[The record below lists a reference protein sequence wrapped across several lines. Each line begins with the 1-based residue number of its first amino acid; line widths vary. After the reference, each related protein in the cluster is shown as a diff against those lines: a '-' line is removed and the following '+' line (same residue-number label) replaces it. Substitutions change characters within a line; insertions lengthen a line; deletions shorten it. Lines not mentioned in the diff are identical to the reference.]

1 MSEALKMKP
10 QIEIKLAIQK
20 GPHAGQRFSFSKTEI
35 TMGRSP
41 ENDIVLLNDPLI
53 SRQHA
58 KVIVVD
64 NDVEIINLSE
74 KNSIIVQGENVQR
87 WKLVNSGTFM
97 IGDTEFQIQFD
108 LGQSVVPIKPQSNM
122 QVVQFPSSTN
132 GNDIVGAVPAVQT
145 PRRSPTPQTQNK
157 KVATNKPQQQA
168 LQLQQ
173 KQLQQAQLQ
182 QKAMQQQMML
192 QRQHQQQQQNMQ
204 FQSTATTMPT
214 KASGSKMRIYLILAV
229 VIGVGYYFFGMDQKK
244 VVKAND
250 KKTILNYTDD
260 LKSKLNSKDEKEN
273 QKKLAKLYEMKNSPT
288 TLRAQENFL
297 KGMRDF
303 QLGNYSRA
311 QEFFQVVLNLQPGHE
326 LAKRHLYLS
335 IVRFDEVL
343 KAKLMLGE
351 SYYQKHNFKMCQSM
365 YEQVLN
371 MLQGKSSDQN
381 YQIASAM
388 VDKCRLASEGVQ

>member
-20 GPHAGQRFSFSKTEI
+20 GPHAGQRFSFSKKEI
-35 TMGRSP
+35 TIGRSP

-58 KVIVVD
+58 KVIVVG
-64 NDVEIINLSE
+64 NDIEIINLSE
-74 KNSIIVQGENVQR
+74 KNSIIVQGESVQR

-108 LGQSVVPIKPQSNM
+108 LGQSVVPVKPQSNM
-122 QVVQFPSSTN
+122 QLIQFPSSAN
-132 GNDIVGAVPAVQT
+132 GNDIIGAVPAVQT
-145 PRRSPTPQTQNK
+145 PQRSPPPQTQHK
-157 KVATNKPQQQA
+157 KVVTNKPQQQA
-168 LQLQQ
+168 LQLKQ
-173 KQLQQAQLQ
+173 KQLQQLQLQ
-182 QKAMQQQMML
+182 KNMQQQMML
-192 QRQHQQQQQNMQ
+192 QRQQQQQQQSMH
-204 FQSTATTMPT
+204 FQSTATPMPT
-214 KASGSKMRIYLILAV
+214 KASSSKTMIYLVIAV

-244 VVKAND
+244 VAKATD

-260 LKSKLNSKDEKEN
+260 LKSKLNSKAEKEN
-273 QKKLAKLYEMKNSPT
+273 QKKLEKLYEMKNSPT

-303 QLGNYSRA
+303 QLGNYARA

-388 VDKCRLASEGVQ
+388 IDKCRLASEGVQ

>member
-1 MSEALKMKP
+1 MSEALKLKP

-20 GPHAGQRFSFSKTEI
+20 GPHAGQRFSFSKKEI

-58 KVIVVD
+58 KVVVVD
-64 NDVEIINLSE
+64 NDIEIINLSE
-74 KNSIIVQGENVQR
+74 KNSIIVQGESVQR

-108 LGQSVVPIKPQSNM
+108 LGQSVVPVKPQSHM
-122 QVVQFPSSTN
+122 QIVKFPSGAN
-132 GNDIVGAVPAVQT
+132 GNDIVGAVPSVQT
-145 PRRSPTPQTQNK
+145 PQRSPAPQTQNK
-157 KVATNKPQQQA
+157 KVASSQAQQQA

-173 KQLQQAQLQ
+173 KQIQQAQLQ

-192 QRQHQQQQQNMQ
+192 QRQQQQQQNMQ
-204 FQSTATTMPT
+204 FQSTGMSVPT
-214 KASGSKMRIYLILAV
+214 KASASKMRIYLIIAIA
-229 VIGVGYYFFGMDQKK
+229 IGVGYYFFGMEEKK
-244 VVKAND
+244 AVKAGNQ
-250 KKTILNYTDD
+250 KTILNYTDD

-303 QLGNYSRA
+303 QLGNYSRS

-326 LAKRHLYLS
+326 LARRHLYLS

-388 VDKCRLASEGVQ
+388 IDKCRLASEGVQ

>member
-20 GPHAGQRFSFSKTEI
+20 GPHAGQRFSFSKKEI
-35 TMGRSP
+35 TMGRAP

-58 KVIVVD
+58 KVIVVG

-97 IGDTEFQIQFD
+97 IGDTEFQIHFD
-108 LGQSVVPIKPQSNM
+108 LGQSVVPVKPQTHM
-122 QVVQFPSSTN
+122 QVVQFPSN
-132 GNDIVGAVPAVQT
+132 GNGRDIVGAVPAVQT
-145 PRRSPTPQTQNK
+145 SQKSPPPQTQNK

-168 LQLQQ
+168 LQSQQ

-192 QRQHQQQQQNMQ
+192 QRQQQQQQNMQ

-214 KASGSKMRIYLILAV
+214 KASASKMRIYLIIAIA
-229 VIGVGYYFFGMDQKK
+229 IGVGYYFFGMDQKK
-244 VVKAND
+244 VVKASNQ
-250 KKTILNYTDD
+250 KTILNYTDD
-260 LKSKLNSKDEKEN
+260 LKSKLNSKAEKEN
-273 QKKLAKLYEMKNSPT
+273 QKKLEKLYEMKNSPT

-303 QLGNYSRA
+303 QLGNYARA